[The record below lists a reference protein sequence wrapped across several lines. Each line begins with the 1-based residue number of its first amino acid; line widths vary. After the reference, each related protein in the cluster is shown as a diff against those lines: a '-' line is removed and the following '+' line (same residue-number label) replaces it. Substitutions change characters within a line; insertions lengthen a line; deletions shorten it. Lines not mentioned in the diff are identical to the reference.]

1 MQGILLM
8 DGFTALADPTRR
20 RIVDL
25 LADGEKDAGSIAAG
39 FDISKPAISR
49 HLRVLREG
57 GIIQVRQQA
66 QRRIYSLRPDGLR
79 EIDRWLSRYRSFW
92 FERLDD
98 LEAAVKEE
106 R

>member
-1 MQGILLM
+1 M

-25 LADGEKDAGSIAAG
+25 LADGERDAGSIAAG

-92 FERLDD
+92 SERLDD
-98 LEAAVKEE
+98 LEAAVKEA

>member
-1 MQGILLM
+1 M

-25 LADGEKDAGSIAAG
+25 LADGERDAGSIAAG
-39 FDISKPAISR
+39 FEISKPAISR

-57 GIIQVRQQA
+57 AIIQVRQEG

-79 EIDRWLSRYRSFW
+79 DIDRWLSRYRSFW
-92 FERLDD
+92 SERLDD

>member
-1 MQGILLM
+1 MN
-8 DGFTALADPTRR
+8 GFTALADPTRR

-25 LADGEKDAGSIAAG
+25 LADDERDAGSIAAG

-49 HLRVLREG
+49 HLRVLRDG

-92 FERLDD
+92 SERLDD

-106 R
+106 Q

>member
-1 MQGILLM
+1 M

-25 LADGEKDAGSIAAG
+25 LADGERDAGSIAAG

-92 FERLDD
+92 SERLDD

>member
-1 MQGILLM
+1 M

-25 LADGEKDAGSIAAG
+25 LADGERDAGSIAAG
-39 FDISKPAISR
+39 FEISKPAISR

-57 GIIQVRQQA
+57 GIIQVRQEA
-66 QRRIYSLRPDGLR
+66 QRRIYSLRPEGLR
-79 EIDRWLSRYRSFW
+79 DIDRWLSRYRSFW
-92 FERLDD
+92 SERLDD

>member
-1 MQGILLM
+1 M
-8 DGFTALADPTRR
+8 DEFTALADPTRR

-39 FDISKPAISR
+39 FEISKPAISR

-57 GIIQVRQQA
+57 GIIQVRQEA

-79 EIDRWLSRYRSFW
+79 DIDRWLSRYRSFW
-92 FERLDD
+92 SERLDD
-98 LEAAVKEE
+98 LEAADKEE

>member
-1 MQGILLM
+1 M

-25 LADGEKDAGSIAAG
+25 LADGERDAGSIAAG

-92 FERLDD
+92 SERLDD
-98 LEAAVKEE
+98 LEAAVKEA
-106 R
+106 

>member
-1 MQGILLM
+1 M

-25 LADGEKDAGSIAAG
+25 LAEGERDAGSIAAG
-39 FDISKPAISR
+39 FEISKPAISR

-57 GIIQVRQQA
+57 GIIEVRQQA

-92 FERLDD
+92 SERLDD

>member
-1 MQGILLM
+1 M
-8 DGFTALADPTRR
+8 DEFTALADPTRR

-25 LADGEKDAGSIAAG
+25 LADGEKDAGSIAAR
-39 FDISKPAISR
+39 FEISKPAISR

-57 GIIQVRQQA
+57 GIIQVRQEA

-79 EIDRWLSRYRSFW
+79 DIDRWLSRYRSFW
-92 FERLDD
+92 SERLDD